1 MNRLA
6 FACLL
11 PLAWAG
17 AVMADTYASDAWV
30 RAAVPGQPAT
40 GAFMTLT
47 ADTDSRLV
55 AVRSPVAREA
65 QIHQMRMNGD
75 VMSMGE
81 VKAIALPAHQPV
93 SLDAQGYHIMLMGL
107 NGAVN
112 AGDKVPLTLTVENS
126 QGVQQRFEVTAIVR
140 PLNAE
145 QSAHSGH

>member
-6 FACLL
+6 FTCLL

-17 AVMADTYASDAWV
+17 AVMADTRVSDAWV

-47 ADTDSRLV
+47 ADTDSRLL
-55 AVRSPVAREA
+55 AVRSPLARQV
-65 QIHQMRMNGD
+65 QIHQMRMEGD

-81 VKAIALPAHQPV
+81 VKAVPLPARQPV
-93 SLDAQGYHIMLMGL
+93 SLDPQGYHIMLMGL

-112 AGDKVPLTLTVENS
+112 AGDQVALTLTVEDN
-126 QGVQQRFEVTAIVR
+126 QGVRQTLEIKAPVR

-145 QSAHSGH
+145 QDAHAGH

>member
-6 FACLL
+6 FICLL

-17 AVMADTYASDAWV
+17 AVMADTHVNDAWV

-55 AVRSPVAREA
+55 AVRSPLARDA
-65 QIHQMRMNGD
+65 QIHQMRMDGD

-81 VKAIALPAHQPV
+81 VKALPLPAHQPV
-93 SLDAQGYHIMLMGL
+93 SLDPQGYHIMLMGL

-112 AGDKVPLTLTVENS
+112 AGDKVPLTLTVEDS
-126 QGVQQRFEVTAIVR
+126 QGVQHTLEVIAPVR

-145 QSAHSGH
+145 QGAHSGH